1 MVMPQGEFTI
11 TNEVDVIDEAELP
24 TRTYKL
30 DFKNGRISGMTDRLG
45 AMEQVIFKILNTNR
59 FEHLIYDDD
68 YGFEG
73 LTGKERIFVA
83 AELPR
88 RIEEALLQ
96 DSRITSIE
104 DLQIEF
110 KKDAAFARF
119 TANTIYGDVDV
130 LSEVMPF
137 V

>member
-24 TRTYKL
+24 TRTYSL
-30 DFKNGRISGMTDRLG
+30 DFKTGRIVGMIDRLQ
-45 AMEQVIFKILNTNR
+45 AMEQAVYKILNTNR
-59 FEHLIYDDD
+59 FEHIIYDDD

-73 LTGKERIFVA
+73 ITGKERIFVV

-96 DSRITSIE
+96 DSRITSVE
-104 DLQIEF
+104 DFHLEF
-110 KKDAAFARF
+110 EKDAAFATF
-119 TANTIYGDVDV
+119 KANTIYGDVDV
-130 LSEVMPF
+130 LREVITI

>member
-11 TNEVDVIDEAELP
+11 TSEVEVIDEAELP

-30 DFKNGRISGMTDRLG
+30 DFKNGRIFGMTDRLG
-45 AMEQVIFKILNTNR
+45 AMEQAIFKILNTNR

-68 YGFEG
+68 YGFED

-96 DSRITSIE
+96 DSRITSVE
-104 DLQIEF
+104 GLHLEF
-110 KKDAAFARF
+110 EKDIAFATF

-130 LSEVMPF
+130 LREVITI